1 MTLKLKLEL
10 THRKRMILLLLWGGK
25 FGDHS
30 MAFLDS
36 LFCSLCLKVSRKVLG
51 LPLMTTREKE
61 IEVLCQP
68 CSQAWEAEGRVWT
81 GRGYRKAREVRTKW
95 WWCWAAVGNWQAV
108 SRCLVSTCCLPFVL
122 PMSVPSSLTVFFVS
136 WLVLHGQHMIC
147 GLGLLFISHS
157 LPHGECLLDSR
168 ELKNEWM
175 VRILGR
181 HLLTIF

>member
-30 MAFLDS
+30 AAFLDPS
-36 LFCSLCLKVSRKVLG
+36 YCSLCLKVSRKVLG

-68 CSQAWEAEGRVWT
+68 CLGRQ
-81 GRGYRKAREVRTKW
+81 KAQSLDRERVQKGQGSKNKMVVVLSSSW
-95 WWCWAAVGNWQAV
+95 DWQAV
-108 SRCLVSTCCLPFVL
+108 RRCLVSTCCLPFVL
-122 PMSVPSSLTVFFVS
+122 PMFLPSSLTVFFVS
-136 WLVLHGQHMIC
+136 WLVLHGLHMIC
-147 GLGLLFISHS
+147 GLGLLFISRS

-168 ELKNEWM
+168 ELKNE
-175 VRILGR
+175 
-181 HLLTIF
+181 